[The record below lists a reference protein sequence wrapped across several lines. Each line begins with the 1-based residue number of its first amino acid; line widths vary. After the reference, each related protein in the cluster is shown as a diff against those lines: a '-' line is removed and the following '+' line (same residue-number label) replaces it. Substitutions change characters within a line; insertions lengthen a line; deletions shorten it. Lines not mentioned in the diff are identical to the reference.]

1 MEMRIY
7 FFLFLVFLLIPGSFL
22 SAETTKESEDPFTE
36 FLFTLSEVVFSDPF
50 QKEEI
55 EIRKRL
61 IETNQ
66 AEIRN
71 LRIRL
76 KTSLRHHSIQKETI
90 SNGFKTDS
98 EWVKDLEQFG
108 NLGGLL
114 WKDDRGTIFQWGDW
128 SDFYEDGFSKNKIR
142 LEGQVPSFVY
152 DGGTIYFF
160 LRNPPGS
167 FPIHFDFVG
176 WETRFYAFG
185 DEGSL
190 RYTNDFDLDPSE
202 RLGEFRKNFDAIRKK
217 IPGSQLFQV
226 SDLTIFL
233 VPGKPKPIYY
243 VFLFLRFLL
252 VIWTFLLFS
261 YIVKMSF
268 TFPKNH
274 LPEDRVPLS

>member
-36 FLFTLSEVVFSDPF
+36 FLFTLTEVVFSDPF

-76 KTSLRHHSIQKETI
+76 KTSLRHHSIQKENI
-90 SNGFKTDS
+90 SNGLKTDS

-128 SDFYEDGFSKNKIR
+128 SDFYEDGFSKNKN
-142 LEGQVPSFVY
+142 
-152 DGGTIYFF
+152 T
-160 LRNPPGS
+160 
-167 FPIHFDFVG
+167 
-176 WETRFYAFG
+176 
-185 DEGSL
+185 
-190 RYTNDFDLDPSE
+190 
-202 RLGEFRKNFDAIRKK
+202 
-217 IPGSQLFQV
+217 
-226 SDLTIFL
+226 
-233 VPGKPKPIYY
+233 
-243 VFLFLRFLL
+243 
-252 VIWTFLLFS
+252 
-261 YIVKMSF
+261 
-268 TFPKNH
+268 
-274 LPEDRVPLS
+274 